1 MGIEFNSLSKT
12 YNLTGLRIS
21 FALGNA
27 DVIKHFKTIRSQF
40 DYGTSYI
47 VQKAAVAALNGPQ
60 DGVVKQQAQYQ
71 SRRDALC
78 DGLNAIGWKVP
89 YSEGTMFVWAPVP
102 KQFKNSDE
110 FCIQML
116 ENTGVVCTPGSAF
129 GSLGENHV
137 RFALVLNENLIKE
150 AKKEFGRVDIL
161 VNNAGITKDNLI
173 IRMKEEDF
181 DSVIKTNL
189 KGAFNCLKAVTPIML
204 KQKYGKIVNMA
215 SVVGVVGNPGQV
227 NYCASKAGLIGM
239 TKSHAKEIGSRNI
252 TVNAIAP
259 GFIDTDMTKILSD
272 DQKKK
277 ILSQIPLNKFGNVED
292 IANVALFLG
301 SENSNYITGQVI
313 HVDGGMAM

>member
-1 MGIEFNSLSKT
+1 MLKGKCAVITGASRGIGKCIAT
-12 YNLTGLRIS
+12 K
-21 FALGNA
+21 FAKEGANVVINYRNTEEEALKVKQELEDLGSQVLVVKA
-27 DVIKHFKTIRSQF
+27 DVSE
-40 DYGTSYI
+40 
-47 VQKAAVAALNGPQ
+47 LE
-60 DGVVKQQAQYQ
+60 QA
-71 SRRDALC
+71 
-78 DGLNAIGWKVP
+78 
-89 YSEGTMFVWAPVP
+89 
-102 KQFKNSDE
+102 
-110 FCIQML
+110 
-116 ENTGVVCTPGSAF
+116 
-129 GSLGENHV
+129 
-137 RFALVLNENLIKE
+137 ENLIKE

-239 TKSHAKEIGSRNI
+239 TKSLAKEIGSRNI

>member
-1 MGIEFNSLSKT
+1 MLKGKCAVITGASRGIGKC
-12 YNLTGLRIS
+12 IAKK
-21 FALGNA
+21 FAKEGANVVINYRNNEEEALKVKKELEDLGSQVLVVKA
-27 DVIKHFKTIRSQF
+27 DVSE
-40 DYGTSYI
+40 
-47 VQKAAVAALNGPQ
+47 LE
-60 DGVVKQQAQYQ
+60 QA
-71 SRRDALC
+71 
-78 DGLNAIGWKVP
+78 
-89 YSEGTMFVWAPVP
+89 
-102 KQFKNSDE
+102 
-110 FCIQML
+110 
-116 ENTGVVCTPGSAF
+116 
-129 GSLGENHV
+129 
-137 RFALVLNENLIKE
+137 ENLIKE

-189 KGAFNCLKAVTPIML
+189 KGAFNSLKAVTPIML

-239 TKSHAKEIGSRNI
+239 TKSLAKEIGSRNI

>member
-1 MGIEFNSLSKT
+1 MLKGKCAVITGASRGIGKCIAT
-12 YNLTGLRIS
+12 K
-21 FALGNA
+21 FAKEGANVVINYRNNEEEALKVKQELEDLGSQVLVAKA
-27 DVIKHFKTIRSQF
+27 DVSE
-40 DYGTSYI
+40 
-47 VQKAAVAALNGPQ
+47 LE
-60 DGVVKQQAQYQ
+60 QA
-71 SRRDALC
+71 
-78 DGLNAIGWKVP
+78 
-89 YSEGTMFVWAPVP
+89 
-102 KQFKNSDE
+102 
-110 FCIQML
+110 
-116 ENTGVVCTPGSAF
+116 
-129 GSLGENHV
+129 
-137 RFALVLNENLIKE
+137 ENLIKE

-239 TKSHAKEIGSRNI
+239 TKSLAKEIGSRNI

>member
-1 MGIEFNSLSKT
+1 MLKGKCAVITGASRGIGKCIAT
-12 YNLTGLRIS
+12 K
-21 FALGNA
+21 FAKEGANVVINYRNNEEEALKVKQELEDLGSQVLVVKA
-27 DVIKHFKTIRSQF
+27 DVSE
-40 DYGTSYI
+40 
-47 VQKAAVAALNGPQ
+47 LE
-60 DGVVKQQAQYQ
+60 QA
-71 SRRDALC
+71 
-78 DGLNAIGWKVP
+78 
-89 YSEGTMFVWAPVP
+89 
-102 KQFKNSDE
+102 
-110 FCIQML
+110 
-116 ENTGVVCTPGSAF
+116 
-129 GSLGENHV
+129 
-137 RFALVLNENLIKE
+137 ENLIKE

-227 NYCASKAGLIGM
+227 NYCASKAGLLGM
-239 TKSHAKEIGSRNI
+239 TKSLAKEIGSRNI

>member
-1 MGIEFNSLSKT
+1 MLKRKCAVITGASRGIGKCIAT
-12 YNLTGLRIS
+12 K
-21 FALGNA
+21 FAKEGANVVINYRNNEEEALKVKQELEDLGSQVLVVKA
-27 DVIKHFKTIRSQF
+27 DVSE
-40 DYGTSYI
+40 
-47 VQKAAVAALNGPQ
+47 LE
-60 DGVVKQQAQYQ
+60 QA
-71 SRRDALC
+71 
-78 DGLNAIGWKVP
+78 
-89 YSEGTMFVWAPVP
+89 
-102 KQFKNSDE
+102 
-110 FCIQML
+110 
-116 ENTGVVCTPGSAF
+116 
-129 GSLGENHV
+129 
-137 RFALVLNENLIKE
+137 ENLIKE

-239 TKSHAKEIGSRNI
+239 TKSLAKEIGSRNI

>member
-1 MGIEFNSLSKT
+1 MLKGKCAVITGASRGIGKCIAT
-12 YNLTGLRIS
+12 K
-21 FALGNA
+21 FAKEGANVVINYRNNEEEALKVKQELEDLGSQVLVVKA
-27 DVIKHFKTIRSQF
+27 DVSE
-40 DYGTSYI
+40 
-47 VQKAAVAALNGPQ
+47 LE
-60 DGVVKQQAQYQ
+60 QA
-71 SRRDALC
+71 
-78 DGLNAIGWKVP
+78 
-89 YSEGTMFVWAPVP
+89 
-102 KQFKNSDE
+102 
-110 FCIQML
+110 
-116 ENTGVVCTPGSAF
+116 
-129 GSLGENHV
+129 
-137 RFALVLNENLIKE
+137 ENLIKE

-204 KQKYGKIVNMA
+204 NQKYGKIVNMA

-239 TKSHAKEIGSRNI
+239 TKSLAKEIGSRNI

>member
-1 MGIEFNSLSKT
+1 MLKGKCAVITGASRGIGKCIAT
-12 YNLTGLRIS
+12 K
-21 FALGNA
+21 FAKEGANVVINYRNNEEEALKVKQELEDLGSQVLVVKA
-27 DVIKHFKTIRSQF
+27 DVSE
-40 DYGTSYI
+40 
-47 VQKAAVAALNGPQ
+47 LE
-60 DGVVKQQAQYQ
+60 QAE
-71 SRRDALC
+71 
-78 DGLNAIGWKVP
+78 K
-89 YSEGTMFVWAPVP
+89 
-102 KQFKNSDE
+102 
-110 FCIQML
+110 
-116 ENTGVVCTPGSAF
+116 
-129 GSLGENHV
+129 
-137 RFALVLNENLIKE
+137 LIKQ
-150 AKKEFGRVDIL
+150 AKKEFGKVDIL

-204 KQKYGKIVNMA
+204 KQKYGKIVNMS

-239 TKSHAKEIGSRNI
+239 TKSLAKEIGSRNI

-292 IANVALFLG
+292 IANVALFLA

>member
-1 MGIEFNSLSKT
+1 MLKGKCAVITGASRGIGKCIAT
-12 YNLTGLRIS
+12 K
-21 FALGNA
+21 FANEGANVVINYRNNEEEALKVKQELEDLGSQVLVVKA
-27 DVIKHFKTIRSQF
+27 DVSE
-40 DYGTSYI
+40 
-47 VQKAAVAALNGPQ
+47 LE
-60 DGVVKQQAQYQ
+60 QA
-71 SRRDALC
+71 
-78 DGLNAIGWKVP
+78 
-89 YSEGTMFVWAPVP
+89 
-102 KQFKNSDE
+102 
-110 FCIQML
+110 
-116 ENTGVVCTPGSAF
+116 
-129 GSLGENHV
+129 
-137 RFALVLNENLIKE
+137 ENLIKE

-239 TKSHAKEIGSRNI
+239 TKSLAKEIGSRNI

-259 GFIDTDMTKILSD
+259 GFIDTDRTKILSD